1 MIIMSKAMCTRE
13 NYKST
18 LSIILLVKWN
28 YKIYCISR
36 ATFVWI
42 NRENNELSWTIL
54 DYAYCIWFEDFI
66 KPWAV
71 LLLNYYRIISFITK
85 WNILWKSVIVAN
97 ILRLWWVI
105 VIIQYG
111 KGIKYYGYNNY
122 CSTSNNICAN
132 NLSSTTI
139 DYCNCN
145 NSRRLLYLQMV
156 YKKKAF

>member
-1 MIIMSKAMCTRE
+1 MIIMSKAMFTRE

-42 NRENNELSWTIL
+42 NRDNNEIFWTIL

-71 LLLNYYRIISFITK
+71 LLLNYYKIISFITK

-122 CSTSNNICAN
+122 CSTSNNSCAN